1 MSKTQKLH
9 VAQTAPYL
17 QRLET
22 GDPCYDVLVALRR
35 IIRAVDLQSK
45 RVSKESGLT
54 LPQVLILQSIQGLG
68 EVTTGRISE
77 EVNLSQATV
86 TTILDRLEQRQLIER
101 YRSTKDRRI
110 VHARLTLGGKL
121 ALKKAPTLLHEEFIE
136 AFLGYDE
143 KNQKRILE
151 SLKEVARMLGVG
163 ELDAAP
169 ILDIRPPTATEK

>member
-1 MSKTQKLH
+1 MSKTQKSQA
-9 VAQTAPYL
+9 AQSAAYL
-17 QRLET
+17 QCLEA

-54 LPQVLILQSIQGLG
+54 PPQVLILQSIQGLG
-68 EVTTGRISE
+68 EVTSGRISR

-110 VHARLTLGGKL
+110 VHARLTQGGKQ
-121 ALKKAPTLLHEEFIE
+121 ALKKAPTLLHEQFIE
-136 AFLGYDE
+136 AFLSNDD
-143 KNQKRILE
+143 KNQKRILD
-151 SLKEVARMLGVG
+151 SLKEVAKMLGG
-163 ELDAAP
+163 EELDASP
-169 ILDIRPPTATEK
+169 ILDVRPPTVTEK

>member
-1 MSKTQKLH
+1 MSKLQNPH
-9 VAQTAPYL
+9 VAPTGPYL
-17 QRLET
+17 QRLEA

-54 LPQVLILQSIQGLG
+54 PPQVLILQSIQGLG
-68 EVTTGRISE
+68 EVTSGRISA

-86 TTILDRLEQRQLIER
+86 TTILDRLEQRLLIER

-110 VHARLTLGGKL
+110 VHARLTSGGKQ
-121 ALKKAPTLLHEEFIE
+121 ALKKAPTLLHEKFIDEF
-136 AFLGYDE
+136 LNNDE

-151 SLKEVARMLGVG
+151 TLNEVAKMLGGG

-169 ILDIRPPTATEK
+169 ILDVRPPTVLEK

>member
-1 MSKTQKLH
+1 MSKTQKPH
-9 VAQTAPYL
+9 VALSVPYL
-17 QRLET
+17 QRLEE

-54 LPQVLILQSIQGLG
+54 PPQVLILQSIQGLG
-68 EVTTGRISE
+68 EVTSGRISQ

-101 YRSTKDRRI
+101 YRSTIDRRI
-110 VHARLTLGGKL
+110 VHARLTADGKQ
-121 ALKKAPTLLHEEFIE
+121 ALKKAPMLLHEKFIE
-136 AFLGYDE
+136 AFLSNDE
-143 KNQKRILE
+143 KNQKRILD
-151 SLKEVARMLGVG
+151 SLKEVARMLGGG

-169 ILDIRPPTATEK
+169 ILDIQPPSVKEK

>member
-1 MSKTQKLH
+1 MSKMQKSP
-9 VAQTAPYL
+9 VVQTVPYL
-17 QRLET
+17 QRLEA

-86 TTILDRLEQRQLIER
+86 TTILDRLEGRQLIER

-110 VHARLTLGGKL
+110 VHARLTTGGKQ
-121 ALKKAPTLLHEEFIE
+121 ALEKAPTLLHEQFIE
-136 AFLGYDE
+136 RFLNNDE

-151 SLKEVARMLGVG
+151 SLNEVAQMLGGG

-169 ILDIRPPTATEK
+169 ILDVRPPTVIEK